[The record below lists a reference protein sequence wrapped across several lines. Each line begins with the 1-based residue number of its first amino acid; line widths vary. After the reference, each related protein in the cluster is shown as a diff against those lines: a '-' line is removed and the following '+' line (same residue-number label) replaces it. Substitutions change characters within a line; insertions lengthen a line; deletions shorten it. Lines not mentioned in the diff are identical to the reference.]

1 MRKIKNGRGTHTAPD
16 IDVDGTFYLE
26 EEYGGL
32 DPKQTAVIFLKGG
45 DESLTGGMIGDN
57 IVLIDRGRGKL
68 DHHGRN
74 FNDAETSASL
84 MAKKLGIT
92 EDKNVQV
99 LLGLIKRKDL
109 QGVALPCDAPDIV
122 SCIQKTRNLSD
133 EDKLRL
139 GIRIIRS
146 AMEFR
151 KRKLQRDNRWG
162 QKVCMDFLAERKAEK
177 IPEKLTQYIDKLQNE
192 RFDRPFDIVE
202 ILVGEKAQ
210 FGEEEAAKFIKT
222 LLGFVFNDSIKFY
235 QAKQEFREKATKK
248 EIKGIL
254 MTVHCTDNEKFNPA
268 ARSEGASIIV
278 QRDTDGHTQIFF
290 STDDPLLNDDI
301 IDSIAAMVR
310 LEECLF
316 QSNAIPDIDLA
327 QSEWVDGI
335 PEWYYYKAPQLGN
348 KKPGRFVMN
357 GSLTAPDVPCSQIP
371 LSTIFE
377 IVQKAVVFNPNFN
390 WVRWKSERI
399 AFYANRKTN
408 LPNPLFFIG
417 KNLV

>member
-1 MRKIKNGRGTHTAPD
+1 LRKKKIGRGTHTAPD
-16 IDVDGTFYLE
+16 FDVVSTFYLE
-26 EEYGGL
+26 EDYGGL

-45 DESLTGGMIGDN
+45 DESLTGGMMGDSV
-57 IVLIDRGRGKL
+57 VLIDRGRGGL

-92 EDKNVQV
+92 EDKNVQA
-99 LLGLIKRKDL
+99 LLGLAKRKDL

-122 SCIQKTRNLSD
+122 SCIQKTRDLSD
-133 EDKLRL
+133 EEKLRL
-139 GIRIIRS
+139 GIRIVRS

-162 QKVCMDFLAERKAEK
+162 QKVCIDFLAERKPDK
-177 IPEKLTQYIDKLQNE
+177 IPEKFSQYIDKLQNE
-192 RFDRPFDIVE
+192 GFNRPFDIVE

-210 FGEEEAAKFIKT
+210 FGEEEAVRFVKT

-235 QAKQEFREKATKK
+235 QAKQEFRENAAKK

-290 STDDPLLNDDI
+290 STEDPLLNDSI

-310 LEECLF
+310 LEECLV
-316 QSNAIPDIDLA
+316 QGNTIPDVDLA

-335 PEWYYYKAPQLGN
+335 AEWYYYKAPPIGG
-348 KKPGRFVMN
+348 KKPGRFIMN
-357 GSLTAPDVPCSQIP
+357 GSLTAPDVPCSHIP
-371 LSTIFE
+371 LSALFE
-377 IVQKAVVFNPNFN
+377 IVQKAVIFNPNFD
-390 WVRWKSERI
+390 WERWMRERASYYI
-399 AFYANRKTN
+399 SKRKT
-408 LPNPLFFIG
+408 IST
-417 KNLV
+417 

>member
-1 MRKIKNGRGTHTAPD
+1 LRKIKNGRGTHTAPD
-16 IDVDGTFYLE
+16 FDVCATFYE
-26 EEYGGL
+26 EEEFGGL

-45 DESLTGGMIGDN
+45 DEKLTGGMMDDS
-57 IVLIDRGRGKL
+57 IVLIDRGRGEL
-68 DHHGRN
+68 DHHGSS
-74 FNDAETSASL
+74 FNGNETSASL

-99 LLGLIKRKDL
+99 LLGLVKRKDL

-122 SCIQKTRNLSD
+122 SCIQKTRDLSD
-133 EDKLRL
+133 EEKLRL

-162 QKVCMDFLAERKAEK
+162 QKVCINFLAERKAEK

-210 FGEEEAAKFIKT
+210 FGEEEAVKFVKT
-222 LLGFVFNDSIKFY
+222 LFGFVFNDSIKFY
-235 QAKQEFREKATKK
+235 QAKQEFREKAAKK

-254 MTVHCTDNEKFNPA
+254 MTVHCTDNEKFNTA

-290 STDDPLLNDDI
+290 STDDPLLNDNI

-310 LEECLF
+310 LEECLV
-316 QSNAIPDIDLA
+316 QRNAIPDVNLA

-335 PEWYYYKAPQLGN
+335 AEWYYYKAPPIGG
-348 KKPGRFVMN
+348 KKPGRFIMN

-371 LSTIFE
+371 LSTLFD
-377 IVQKAVVFNPNFN
+377 IVQKAVIFNPNFN
-390 WVRWKSERI
+390 WDRWLCERT
-399 AFYANRKTN
+399 AYYLNNRKT
-408 LPNPLFFIG
+408 IST
-417 KNLV
+417 

>member
-1 MRKIKNGRGTHTAPD
+1 LRKIKNGRGTHTAPD
-16 IDVDGTFYLE
+16 FDVCATFYE
-26 EEYGGL
+26 EEEFGGL

-45 DESLTGGMIGDN
+45 DEKLTGGMMDDS
-57 IVLIDRGRGKL
+57 IVLIDRGRGEL
-68 DHHGRN
+68 DHHGSS
-74 FNDAETSASL
+74 FNGNETSASL

-99 LLGLIKRKDL
+99 LLGLVKRKDL

-122 SCIQKTRNLSD
+122 SCIQKTRDLSD
-133 EDKLRL
+133 EEKLRL

-162 QKVCMDFLAERKAEK
+162 QKVCINFLAERKAEK

-210 FGEEEAAKFIKT
+210 FGEEEAVKFVKT

-235 QAKQEFREKATKK
+235 QAKQEFREKAAKK

-290 STDDPLLNDDI
+290 STEDPLLNDNI

-310 LEECLF
+310 LDECLV
-316 QSNAIPDIDLA
+316 QGNAIPDVDLS

-335 PEWYYYKAPQLGN
+335 PEWYYYKAPAIGG
-348 KKPGRFVMN
+348 KKPGRFIMN
-357 GSLTAPDVPCSQIP
+357 GSLTAPDVPPSKIP
-371 LSTIFE
+371 ISTLFD
-377 IVQKAVVFNPNFN
+377 IVQKAVIFNPNFD
-390 WVRWKSERI
+390 WERWLCERTS
-399 AFYANRKTN
+399 YYLNNRKT
-408 LPNPLFFIG
+408 IST
-417 KNLV
+417 

>member
-16 IDVDGTFYLE
+16 FDVCATFYE
-26 EEYGGL
+26 EEEFGGL

-45 DESLTGGMIGDN
+45 DEKLTGGMMDDS
-57 IVLIDRGRGKL
+57 IVLIDRGRGEL
-68 DHHGRN
+68 DHHGSS
-74 FNDAETSASL
+74 FNGNETSASL

-99 LLGLIKRKDL
+99 LLGLVKRKDL

-122 SCIQKTRNLSD
+122 SCIQKTRDLSD
-133 EDKLRL
+133 EEKLRL

-162 QKVCMDFLAERKAEK
+162 QKVCINFLAERKAEK

-210 FGEEEAAKFIKT
+210 FGEEEAVKFVKT
-222 LLGFVFNDSIKFY
+222 LFGFVFNDSIKFY
-235 QAKQEFREKATKK
+235 QAKQEFREKAAKK

-254 MTVHCTDNEKFNPA
+254 MTVHCTDNEKFNTA

-290 STDDPLLNDDI
+290 STDDPLLNDNI

-310 LEECLF
+310 LEECLV
-316 QSNAIPDIDLA
+316 QRNAIPDVNLA

-335 PEWYYYKAPQLGN
+335 AEWYYYKAPPIGG
-348 KKPGRFVMN
+348 KKPGRFIMN

-371 LSTIFE
+371 LSTLFD
-377 IVQKAVVFNPNFN
+377 IVQKAVIFNPNFN
-390 WVRWKSERI
+390 WDRWLCERT
-399 AFYANRKTN
+399 AYYLNNRKT
-408 LPNPLFFIG
+408 IST
-417 KNLV
+417 

>member
-1 MRKIKNGRGTHTAPD
+1 
-16 IDVDGTFYLE
+16 
-26 EEYGGL
+26 
-32 DPKQTAVIFLKGG
+32 
-45 DESLTGGMIGDN
+45 
-57 IVLIDRGRGKL
+57 
-68 DHHGRN
+68 
-74 FNDAETSASL
+74 
-84 MAKKLGIT
+84 
-92 EDKNVQV
+92 
-99 LLGLIKRKDL
+99 
-109 QGVALPCDAPDIV
+109 
-122 SCIQKTRNLSD
+122 
-133 EDKLRL
+133 
-139 GIRIIRS
+139 
-146 AMEFR
+146 
-151 KRKLQRDNRWG
+151 
-162 QKVCMDFLAERKAEK
+162 MDFLAERKAEK

-210 FGEEEAAKFIKT
+210 FGEEEAVKFIKT

-254 MTVHCTDNEKFNPA
+254 MTVHCTNNEKFNPA

-408 LPNPLFFIG
+408 LPNPLFFLEKILF
-417 KNLV
+417 KRFFFDIISLIRVFFIN